1 MRCDPSNG
9 YILLYTCGPGTNS
22 FSHASVYLVKEK
34 VLSLVLI
41 NEHVHV
47 WKVDEDTQVQLQ
59 ASELDWTATCKKT
72 PHITKQ
78 GAAVYDYVVT
88 QLICLQMV
96 WQQWCVP
103 CRTSVFLFFSNST
116 LRWLA
121 QIFFSLASVLNW
133 HLTWQLRWKHS
144 CGSQQSHEM
153 MKSTLKDCYT
163 RKMISLTKLSF
174 CQWWLSK
181 STHFTDRFV
190 AIS

>member
-1 MRCDPSNG
+1 MGQLWAHKMTIGGVYLCPMDIIWPFILYLLYLYFSELCFLCYYFSLFLFIGSITDLLMRCDPSNG

-59 ASELDWTATCKKT
+59 ASDLDWTATCNKT

-103 CRTSVFLFFSNST
+103 YRTSVFLLQLNFAMSCSNI
-116 LRWLA
+116 L
-121 QIFFSLASVLNW
+121 
-133 HLTWQLRWKHS
+133 
-144 CGSQQSHEM
+144 
-153 MKSTLKDCYT
+153 
-163 RKMISLTKLSF
+163 
-174 CQWWLSK
+174 
-181 STHFTDRFV
+181 
-190 AIS
+190 